1 MTTAADRPTPSPTLV
16 AAVVLVAG
24 VVPWSVQTFV
34 GGEVFLRFAWGGVS
48 FEPAVTV
55 QPLVSYPV
63 ASGPPILLRWAG
75 ATACWLGA
83 VVSAASERVG
93 LEDPRVTVGLLALA
107 GFLNLLVALEFGV
120 QPTRTGYPTGTA
132 AAWLAAGWRYARADP
147 ARRRLV

>member
-1 MTTAADRPTPSPTLV
+1 MSDRTPPSPTLV
-16 AAVVLVAG
+16 AAVLVAVG
-24 VVPWSVQTFV
+24 AVPWSVQTFV
-34 GGEVFLRFAWGGVS
+34 GGEVFLRFVWGGVS

-55 QPLVSYPV
+55 QPLVSYPLV
-63 ASGPPILLRWAG
+63 SGPPILLRWAG

-83 VVSAASERVG
+83 VVSAATNQVG
-93 LEDPRVTVGLLALA
+93 LEDPRVTTGLLALA

-132 AAWLAAGWRYARADP
+132 AVWLAAGWRYARADP